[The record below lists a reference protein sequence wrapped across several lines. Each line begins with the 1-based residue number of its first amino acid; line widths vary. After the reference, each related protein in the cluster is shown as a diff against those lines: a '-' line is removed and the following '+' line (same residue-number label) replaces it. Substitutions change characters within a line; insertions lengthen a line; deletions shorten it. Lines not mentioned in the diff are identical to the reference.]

1 MPSLGIGSCGG
12 GVSCALA
19 NPDKKKGKMNGAT
32 AEARREKTR
41 YNRKLFLLEIF

>member
-19 NPDKKKGKMNGAT
+19 NPDKKRKMNGAT
-32 AEARREKTR
+32 AEARREKPAIIGSSSYWR
-41 YNRKLFLLEIF
+41 F